1 MKELEFEKQLISYL
15 QHIAGSKQWEYA
27 SHIKTTEDLWENF
40 RHILYV
46 LNQKV
51 LKQPLSDN
59 EFAQVKRIISD
70 LRTPFQAGQFLYG
83 MNGVSQIEIDLDNG
97 EHRFLTVFDQNQVG
111 AGNTCYQVVNQI
123 KRKAVLA
130 GKENRIFDTTLLI
143 NGLPIIQIEE
153 KRDDVDVNDAL
164 NQMHQY
170 IAEHQYGDIYS
181 TLQILVAMT
190 PNNVRYM
197 ANTTADRFNKDF
209 AFQWQREDNRKVR
222 NWKEFSDLFLSIP
235 MAHRMATNYMILD
248 GTPNK
253 QTLKVMRPYQVYAT
267 QRVIEKIKATDFELG
282 HNKIG
287 YIWHTTGSGKT
298 ITSFKTAWLASRLPN
313 VDKVVFVVD
322 RIALTKQTSENYKAY
337 NPDEDIDFDNKGI
350 QDTESTT
357 ILSRKLRNKGGG
369 IIVTSVQKLGKLVSR
384 ASFKS
389 PDKKIV
395 FIVDEAH
402 RSTSGDQFADIQKA
416 FKKAAWIG
424 YTGTP
429 MFDDT
434 TKGLRTQD
442 IFGDLLHHYTI
453 RDAIADRNVLGFKV
467 DFETTIDEEKLKQD
481 YLPDYF
487 KAQYPNWTDQQI
499 KDKIANMTAADI
511 DEKIPNNFYDN
522 NAEHVKI
529 VVEDIFDNW
538 RNRSNDGRYNAMLT
552 THVGG
557 GRASTPMAMQYFDEF
572 QRKNAEQRE
581 QGKFELKVAVT
592 FSKDTSN
599 GDNQLETNTGL
610 SRAMEHYNQLFGTNF
625 GMDNVAG
632 YTQDVTA
639 RLNRTIADKQFL
651 DIVIVV
657 DQLLTGFDAPELNTL
672 YVDRILKGAN
682 LVQAYSRTN
691 RVADMLE
698 KPWGRVVNYR
708 WPSINERLMNEAL
721 AIYSN
726 SDSAKLTDAERK
738 KRNEEEGIIEKSF
751 TDLLLDVRTTVRNLS
766 HLTEAFTDLPRSER
780 QKEEMLV
787 QLRNFNS
794 GFAKLKQFDQDS
806 EEVLETL
813 SRYDAL
819 REDASSYENQTQGH
833 ASGYD
838 YENPDRLINALGM
851 SGDQCVT
858 LTTTLANELK
868 RHLEKKHSDKDGDY
882 HIDLKL
888 THIKDV
894 KVDYD
899 YLTDLLEDLLN
910 QVHDKQLDQAQSTRS
925 EIERFALG
933 LEDQQYADKINRAAD
948 AILTGVYP
956 DNPDFKYPARLSGS
970 EQLIQEASTKSI
982 VREIRLFRVKW
993 GIMDAVNNEDLLTM
1007 IYSHRFGQK
1016 DLDDSG
1022 KLGDILKQGAKEY
1035 QDMTDDEEVL
1045 ALNKVK
1051 YRNALRQAIYELADQ
1066 YCNY

>member
-1 MKELEFEKQLISYL
+1 
-15 QHIAGSKQWEYA
+15 
-27 SHIKTTEDLWENF
+27 
-40 RHILYV
+40 
-46 LNQKV
+46 
-51 LKQPLSDN
+51 
-59 EFAQVKRIISD
+59 
-70 LRTPFQAGQFLYG
+70 
-83 MNGVSQIEIDLDNG
+83 
-97 EHRFLTVFDQNQVG
+97 
-111 AGNTCYQVVNQI
+111 
-123 KRKAVLA
+123 
-130 GKENRIFDTTLLI
+130 
-143 NGLPIIQIEE
+143 
-153 KRDDVDVNDAL
+153 
-164 NQMHQY
+164 
-170 IAEHQYGDIYS
+170 
-181 TLQILVAMT
+181 
-190 PNNVRYM
+190 
-197 ANTTADRFNKDF
+197 
-209 AFQWQREDNRKVR
+209 
-222 NWKEFSDLFLSIP
+222 
-235 MAHRMATNYMILD
+235 
-248 GTPNK
+248 
-253 QTLKVMRPYQVYAT
+253 
-267 QRVIEKIKATDFELG
+267 
-282 HNKIG
+282 
-287 YIWHTTGSGKT
+287 
-298 ITSFKTAWLASRLPN
+298 
-313 VDKVVFVVD
+313 
-322 RIALTKQTSENYKAY
+322 
-337 NPDEDIDFDNKGI
+337 
-350 QDTESTT
+350 
-357 ILSRKLRNKGGG
+357 
-369 IIVTSVQKLGKLVSR
+369 
-384 ASFKS
+384 
-389 PDKKIV
+389 
-395 FIVDEAH
+395 
-402 RSTSGDQFADIQKA
+402 
-416 FKKAAWIG
+416 
-424 YTGTP
+424 
-429 MFDDT
+429 
-434 TKGLRTQD
+434 
-442 IFGDLLHHYTI
+442 
-453 RDAIADRNVLGFKV
+453 
-467 DFETTIDEEKLKQD
+467 
-481 YLPDYF
+481 
-487 KAQYPNWTDQQI
+487 
-499 KDKIANMTAADI
+499 
-511 DEKIPNNFYDN
+511 
-522 NAEHVKI
+522 
-529 VVEDIFDNW
+529 
-538 RNRSNDGRYNAMLT
+538 
-552 THVGG
+552 
-557 GRASTPMAMQYFDEF
+557 
-572 QRKNAEQRE
+572 
-581 QGKFELKVAVT
+581 
-592 FSKDTSN
+592 
-599 GDNQLETNTGL
+599 
-610 SRAMEHYNQLFGTNF
+610 
-625 GMDNVAG
+625 
-632 YTQDVTA
+632 
-639 RLNRTIADKQFL
+639 
-651 DIVIVV
+651 
-657 DQLLTGFDAPELNTL
+657 
-672 YVDRILKGAN
+672 
-682 LVQAYSRTN
+682 
-691 RVADMLE
+691 
-698 KPWGRVVNYR
+698 
-708 WPSINERLMNEAL
+708 MNEAL

-910 QVHDKQLDQAQSTRS
+910 QVHAKQLEQAQSTRS